1 MSEQFVKLHRW
12 MISDLKLTGNEL
24 LVFATIHHA
33 TVYQDGYDEGM
44 EPLMEL
50 TGLVRSKVYK
60 LLAGLK
66 ERGYIG
72 LAKASKGRTHSTYI
86 SLVNRPPEGTVKK
99 SRPSPQPSPIGDSTV
114 PQGGHYIDNRYIDTP
129 YSPPTRGT
137 ANADATLEHKPR
149 TRKRKNRA
157 LVYEQGPKYTRDD
170 LKALGISLGEEI
182 YEGFEELRI
191 E

>member
-1 MSEQFVKLHRW
+1 MHKWMS
-12 MISDLKLTGNEL
+12 SDLHLVGNEL
-24 LVFATIHHA
+24 IVFAAIHA
-33 TVYQDGYDEGM
+33 YTEWQGGYAGGM

-86 SLVNRPPEGTVKK
+86 SLVNRPPQGTVKQNQ
-99 SRPSPQPSPIGDSTV
+99 PSPQPSPIGDSTV

-137 ANADATLEHKPR
+137 ANADATFEHKPR

-157 LVYEQGPKYTRDD
+157 LDYQQGPKYTRED

-182 YEGFEELRI
+182 YEGFDELRI